1 MSRRA
6 RQRAQP
12 RPWQS
17 APADPTEDYGYD
29 DEESCELCH
38 GDGRDPY
45 TDYLL
50 PCPHC
55 QGEQTAIAADRAR
68 RETNP
73 SLAGRT

>member
-6 RQRAQP
+6 RLRQHARLWQAQP
-12 RPWQS
+12 EP
-17 APADPTEDYGYD
+17 DEDSGYD
-29 DEESCELCH
+29 DEEPCELCH

-55 QGEQTAIAADRAR
+55 QGEQTALAADRST
-68 RETNP
+68 REQP
-73 SLAGRT
+73 QQQPRKD

>member
-6 RQRAQP
+6 RQRAQA

-55 QGEQTAIAADRAR
+55 QGEQTALMPPDF
-68 RETNP
+68 P
-73 SLAGRT
+73 SLAGRTSNPN